1 MPTLQYLYPS
11 WNVITVHTLLPTF
24 SALASV
30 PISILPL
37 LAQRPNSM
45 LANPNQLPKT
55 QGQRQE
61 NKTLKAQ
68 LQRMRSNAYLQSHAC
83 IRKTLQRRNKP
94 ARRRQVFYKV
104 ANSKIYLPR
113 NQQLSYEPAL
123 ELENMIFFFFG
134 TKKNLPCFLWLSF
147 QEKLAS
153 NTLDWKLVLGTSG
166 GSSIRHLGRDQV
178 LRLWLCLKLNAGIC
192 FPGGRDCSVNLMKSG
207 SPEPHRAC

>member
-1 MPTLQYLYPS
+1 
-11 WNVITVHTLLPTF
+11 
-24 SALASV
+24 
-30 PISILPL
+30 
-37 LAQRPNSM
+37 
-45 LANPNQLPKT
+45 
-55 QGQRQE
+55 
-61 NKTLKAQ
+61 
-68 LQRMRSNAYLQSHAC
+68 MRSNAYLQSHAC

-207 SPEPHRAC
+207 SPEPHRACWAIQRGLARRGNGSGLVLPSHSPQPFIGPLPAGPKARSAIPASFV

>member
-30 PISILPL
+30 PIRILPL

-123 ELENMIFFFFG
+123 ELENMIFFFFWY
-134 TKKNLPCFLWLSF
+134 KKKPTLFFVAVLPG
-147 QEKLAS
+147 KAS
-153 NTLDWKLVLGTSG
+153 
-166 GSSIRHLGRDQV
+166 Q
-178 LRLWLCLKLNAGIC
+178 
-192 FPGGRDCSVNLMKSG
+192 
-207 SPEPHRAC
+207 